1 MSLLYGCMYIIR
13 FGTMRKLYKA
23 SSFASEAQKDTP
35 SIWWNVWVL
44 LAMPATWLAWSIVM
58 FLTCIMSFIWL
69 SGTDQ
74 NLDDFTVSPHVT
86 LGLRIGLT
94 TVFSFGLIY
103 FVLIVKTFRR
113 YGDALD
119 KEFMRTV

>member
-13 FGTMRKLYKA
+13 FGTMRKLHKA
-23 SSFASEAQKDTP
+23 SSFANEAQKGTP

-44 LAMPATWLAWSIVM
+44 LAMPATWLAWSIIM

-69 SGTDQ
+69 SGSEQDATD
-74 NLDDFTVSPHVT
+74 FAVSPNVA

-94 TVFSFGLIY
+94 AVFSLALLC
-103 FVLIVKTFRR
+103 FVLIVKTFNR

-119 KEFMRTV
+119 QEW